1 MDYSEMIVFRNYE
14 FDFLGFS
21 FGKLGKIC
29 EGNIVNFKILNI
41 KDMYL
46 VLFDIIYCI
55 FLVWYYELYFRE
67 FNFVVWIS

>member
-1 MDYSEMIVFRNYE
+1 MIVFRNYE

-46 VLFDIIYCI
+46 VLFDIFGMI
-55 FLVWYYELYFRE
+55 LW
-67 FNFVVWIS
+67 VVF